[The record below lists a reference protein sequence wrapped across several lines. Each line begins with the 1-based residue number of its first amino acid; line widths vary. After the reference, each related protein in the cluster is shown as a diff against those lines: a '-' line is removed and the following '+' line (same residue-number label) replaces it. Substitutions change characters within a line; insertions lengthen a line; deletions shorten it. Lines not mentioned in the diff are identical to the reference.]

1 MSLFTT
7 ADMVQLFQVTP
18 SCLYRW
24 RRKKVLPFF
33 KVSYTVYYI
42 KDEID
47 AFVRHRSRM
56 NRLQQE
62 DWDADPDTK
71 K

>member
-1 MSLFTT
+1 
-7 ADMVQLFQVTP
+7 MVQLFQVTP

-24 RRKKVLPFF
+24 RRKKVLPFL

-56 NRLQQE
+56 LGSKHLKALRATGCLLGVLF
-62 DWDADPDTK
+62 
-71 K
+71 

>member
-1 MSLFTT
+1 
-7 ADMVQLFQVTP
+7 MVQLFQVTP

-24 RRKKVLPFF
+24 RRKKVLPFL

-71 K
+71 R